1 MKEFEIF
8 NIIRSKL
15 FSDFVSK
22 AVCDGV
28 DISKKAIKNADFDRK
43 SYNQN
48 LQTQIYHVIVDSL
61 NEFTCN
67 RHKGQDRLYYSA
79 ESILKGLINGQDN
92 TDAAKSGLKV
102 LVSSVNDDICNNFLE
117 KLCFEICKDE
127 NSDLYKE
134 INIIWEREKDEYLHK
149 EFKRSNENDKKMLGE
164 LIDLKEDVGFIKE
177 RVSDRKCE
185 TENYSEIYIM
195 NRVEEY
201 ADKWEKNVFLN
212 DFNERDE
219 AASENVKLKNI
230 YLEDHLPHYIWKAN
244 KKPFEDLKKLLREYI
259 VDNNDKK
266 MLLILGQPGIGKS
279 TLITWIAANYK
290 NKRDDILVYQFAS
303 DLKNVSW
310 ENDNILNVIL
320 KTIDMRLEK
329 LENKVLI
336 LDGFDEMRIDGGR
349 ERILNQIYQGLVE
362 LNFIKHFSLIITC
375 RENFVYELQ
384 KVECDYIT
392 LQTWDKVQIQSFC
405 RVYGKESG
413 QTISRGTINK
423 ILENKEIL
431 GTPLILYMVLALN
444 ITIEE
449 NGSIADVYDQIFS
462 LDGGSIYDRCIKNA
476 SFAKPHRISEAI
488 IKKQIHKI
496 SQKIAFWIFENNS
509 EEAFIPQISYEKIC
523 NAVIDETAEKN
534 ENVKKDFLIG
544 NYFKLIKHCEG
555 VGSDDLQFV
564 HRSIY
569 EYFVSEYFFESIC
582 NITAETA
589 VIGELATLLK
599 DGRLSEQILEFIKYK
614 FNRQSMQNLP
624 YTIKNFFQIMLH
636 ESMTY
641 YLQERCNNVIER
653 EINIFANMLE
663 MVRLWNQSLGELD
676 NQIISYLQYNSRS
689 KLNLQGIKL
698 AHVNLRRVYL
708 DGANLNDADLNGVN
722 LEKSEMNG
730 ARLREAQLN
739 DANLQRVDLGGA
751 DLIGAYLRNAH
762 LDEANLKEADLSGA
776 DLIGAK
782 FPNANLEGAE
792 LIGARLINADL
803 RGAKLNKA
811 KFSTAELNGADLR
824 EAEVYEI
831 EINGAYLRD
840 AIFDERQVEVLNGK
854 CDFSSSKV
862 YIFAT
867 NEVIGFEAYCIRKQ
881 KKRT

>member
-1 MKEFEIF
+1 MMTVLELF
-8 NIIRSKL
+8 NMIGSEL

-22 AVCDGV
+22 VVSDGI
-28 DISKKAIKNADFDRK
+28 DISKKAIKNADYDRK
-43 SYNQN
+43 SYNRN
-48 LQTQIYHVIVDSL
+48 LQTQIYDVIVDSL

-67 RHKGQDRLYYSA
+67 RHRGEDRLYYAA
-79 ESILKGLINGQDN
+79 ESILKGIISSQNT
-92 TDAAKSGLKV
+92 TDAVKSGLKD
-102 LVSSVNDDICNNFLE
+102 LVSTVNDDICNNFLE
-117 KLCFEICKDE
+117 KLCIEICKDK
-127 NSDLYKE
+127 NNDLYKE
-134 INIIWEREKDEYLHK
+134 ICLIWEKEKGEYLHN

-185 TENYSEIYIM
+185 TDNYNEMYIM
-195 NRVEEY
+195 NRAEEY

-219 AASENVKLKNI
+219 ADIGNVKLKNI
-230 YLEDHLPHYIWKAN
+230 YLEDLLPHYIWRAN
-244 KKPFEDLKKLLREYI
+244 KNPYEDLKELLHEYI
-259 VDNNDKK
+259 VDNNAKK

-279 TLITWIAANYK
+279 TLITWIAANYR
-290 NKRDDILVYQFAS
+290 NKRGDISVYQFAS
-303 DLKNVSW
+303 DLKNIDW

-320 KTIDMRLEK
+320 KTTGMRTEE

-349 ERILNQIYQGLVE
+349 ERILNQIYQGLAE
-362 LNFIKHFSLIITC
+362 LSFIKHFSLIITC

-392 LQTWDKVQIQSFC
+392 LQTWDNVQIHSFC
-405 RVYGKESG
+405 RAYEKESG
-413 QTISRGTINK
+413 QTISRRTINK

-431 GTPLILYMVLALN
+431 GIPLILYMVLALN

-462 LDGGSIYDRCIKNA
+462 LDGGSIYDRCIKNS
-476 SFAKPHRISEAI
+476 SFAKPHRISEAV

-509 EEAFIPQISYEKIC
+509 EQAFIPQISYEKIC
-523 NAVIDETAEKN
+523 NAVIDETEEKN

-582 NITAETA
+582 NITEETV

-599 DGRLSEQILEFIKYK
+599 DGRLTEQILEFIKYK
-614 FNRQSMQNLP
+614 FNRHSMQNLP
-624 YTIKNFFQIMLH
+624 YIIKNIFQIMLH
-636 ESMTY
+636 DSMTY

-663 MVRLWNQSLGELD
+663 MVRLWNQSLGEPD

-698 AHVNLRRVYL
+698 AYVNLRRVYL

-730 ARLREAQLN
+730 AKLREAQLN
-739 DANLQRVDLGGA
+739 GANLQRADLGGA

-762 LDEANLKEADLSGA
+762 LDRANLKEADLSGA

-792 LIGARLINADL
+792 LIRARLINADL
-803 RGAKLNKA
+803 RGAKLNNA

-824 EAEVYEI
+824 EAEVYGTEM
-831 EINGAYLRD
+831 NGAYLRD
-840 AIFDERQVEVLNGK
+840 AIFDERQVAVLNGK
-854 CDFSSSKV
+854 CDFSGSKV
-862 YIFAT
+862 YVFAI
-867 NEVIGFEAYCIRKQ
+867 NEVISYEAYCITRQ
-881 KKRT
+881 K